1 MLPLLVQRRM
11 MEAYQV
17 VVTFANGISETF
29 HINAICKEDA
39 FVEAISE
46 VKQFYTNRGL
56 SLSKV
61 EVL

>member
-1 MLPLLVQRRM
+1 